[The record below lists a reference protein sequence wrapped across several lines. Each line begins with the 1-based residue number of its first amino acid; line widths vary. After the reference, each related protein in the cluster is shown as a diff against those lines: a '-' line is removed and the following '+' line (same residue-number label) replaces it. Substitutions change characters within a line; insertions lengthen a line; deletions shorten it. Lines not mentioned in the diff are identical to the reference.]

1 MGGMSRATSQNER
14 RQELWTSRIS
24 CNSTSLMTLMKGK
37 SKASCR
43 VHMKEVNNIKR
54 RIRSQGC
61 VAKARKKPIGSTIS
75 TSIALMFGKVSTIVF
90 LFLSFVYFVFT
101 SVLTLIYKSELLS
114 SITILLMMY
123 GYRSEGTL
131 ASVLF
136 CWGSSSLLFYPK
148 QSLFCKR
155 RLSVAAR
162 VEKIFSVSYNISN
175 GTKLF
180 FTKKHDWTRLSYCF
194 ICSSLKS
201 TTETDFSKKY
211 AWTGVR

>member
-1 MGGMSRATSQNER
+1 
-14 RQELWTSRIS
+14 
-24 CNSTSLMTLMKGK
+24 MTLMKGK

-61 VAKARKKPIGSTIS
+61 VAKARKKPIGSTVS

-123 GYRSEGTL
+123 SMDIEARERWQVFSFVEGH
-131 ASVLF
+131 
-136 CWGSSSLLFYPK
+136 LLFYSIPS
-148 QSLFCKR
+148 SLCSARR

-162 VEKIFSVSYNISN
+162 VEKLFSVSYNISN

-180 FTKKHDWTRLSYCF
+180 FTKKHD
-194 ICSSLKS
+194 
-201 TTETDFSKKY
+201 
-211 AWTGVR
+211 